1 MILKVKCLV
10 RIAQAISIQ
19 LRRGGEQVWDIWNNI
34 ILYFENNMENYLTMV
49 QQHLNISLRVL
60 ALSILI
66 GVSMGILCVI
76 FNKQQKWIIGL
87 FQILRIVPSL
97 AVLVLS
103 IRFLGIGMGPV
114 VTALVFLAIP
124 PILMN
129 TIAGLEEVPFF
140 MLETAKGMGMTPF
153 QVWVKVRLPLALP
166 LMLAGVKTATTEIV
180 ASATI
185 AALIGAGGLG
195 QIIFQGL
202 SVRRT
207 ELLLIGGISV
217 AVMSLTAVFLMDL
230 LDRFLQRYKYT

>member
-1 MILKVKCLV
+1 MWETW
-10 RIAQAISIQ
+10 AS
-19 LRRGGEQVWDIWNNI
+19 I
-34 ILYFENNMENYLTMV
+34 ILYFENNMDAFLIMLKR
-49 QQHLNISLRVL
+49 HISISLRVL

-66 GVSMGILCVI
+66 GCPMGILCVN
-76 FNKQQKWIIGL
+76 FKKQQKWVFGL
-87 FQILRIVPSL
+87 FQVLRIIPSL

-103 IRFLGIGMGPV
+103 IRFLGIGIGPA
-114 VTALVFLAIP
+114 VTALTFLAVP

-129 TIAGLEEVPFF
+129 TVAGLEDVPFF
-140 MLETAKGMGMTPF
+140 MLETAKGMGMTPL
-153 QVWVKVRLPLALP
+153 QVWLRVRLPLALP
-166 LMLAGVKTATTEIV
+166 LMLTGIKTATVEIV

-217 AVMSLTAVFLMDL
+217 AVLSLVAVLLLDL
-230 LDRFLQRYKYT
+230 LDRFLQRYKYV

>member
-1 MILKVKCLV
+1 MHSVAEIQEVK
-10 RIAQAISIQ
+10 RFMQ
-19 LRRGGEQVWDIWNNI
+19 DIWNGI
-34 ILYFENNMENYLTMV
+34 ILYFENNSDAYLTML

-60 ALSILI
+60 AISMLVGLP
-66 GVSMGILCVI
+66 MGILCVI
-76 FNKQQKWIIGL
+76 FKKQQKWVIGL
-87 FQILRIVPSL
+87 FQVLRIIPSL

-103 IRFLGIGMGPV
+103 IRFLGIGMGPA
-114 VTALVFLAIP
+114 VTALAFLAIP

-129 TIAGLEEVPFF
+129 TVAGLEEVPFF
-140 MLETAKGMGMTPF
+140 MLETAKGMGMTPL
-153 QVWVKVRLPLALP
+153 QVWLRVRLPLALP
-166 LMLAGVKTATTEIV
+166 LMLAGIKTAMVEIV

-217 AVMSLTAVFLMDL
+217 AVMSLAAVFLLDL
-230 LDRFLQRYKYT
+230 LDRFIQRYKFV